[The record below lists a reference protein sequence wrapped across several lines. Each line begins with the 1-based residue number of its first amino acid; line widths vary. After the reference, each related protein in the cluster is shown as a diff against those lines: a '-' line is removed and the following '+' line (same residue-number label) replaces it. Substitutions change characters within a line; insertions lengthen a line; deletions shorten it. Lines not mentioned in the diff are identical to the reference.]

1 MSLRDELR
9 LATQMSLKKSPNVDA
24 AFANA
29 VHHMKEHS
37 NRGRFSCPMWL
48 GSRSLTGEERRELVA
63 RLAIEEID
71 VIEHPKPEGNDPRE
85 QAWTELSWK

>member
-9 LATQMSLKKSPNVDA
+9 IATEAHLKKSPNVDA

-29 VHHMKEHS
+29 VHHMKEATVK
-37 NRGRFSCPMWL
+37 GRFSCKMMM
-48 GSRSLTGEERRELVA
+48 GSRILASPERRELIA
-63 RLAIEEID
+63 RLALEEIEITD
-71 VIEHPKPEGNDPRE
+71 HPKPEGNDPRE

>member
-9 LATQMSLKKSPNVDA
+9 KATVENLKKSPNVDG

-29 VHHMKEHS
+29 VHHMKEATV
-37 NRGRFSCPMWL
+37 RGHFSCPMML
-48 GSRSLTGEERRELVA
+48 GSRSLLAEEYRELVA
-63 RLAIEEID
+63 RLAREEIE
-71 VIEHPKPEGNDPRE
+71 VIEHPKETNDPRK